1 MQIVLDTLIVTT
13 DLLISIIVKNKAEFK
28 KKKHKPLL
36 SIFTLFY
43 RVCRICVSPIE
54 PRHFRI

>member
-28 KKKHKPLL
+28 KKKTQTITIHIYIIL
-36 SIFTLFY
+36 
-43 RVCRICVSPIE
+43 
-54 PRHFRI
+54 